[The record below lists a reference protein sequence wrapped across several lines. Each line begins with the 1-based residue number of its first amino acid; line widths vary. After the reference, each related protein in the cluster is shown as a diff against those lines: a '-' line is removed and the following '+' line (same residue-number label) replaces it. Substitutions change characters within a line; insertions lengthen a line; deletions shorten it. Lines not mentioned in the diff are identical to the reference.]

1 MEDLYQKLKAYADEE
16 DSGDTDYLMA
26 LLDGAVEEV
35 MHERHPWDFAS
46 EEEREKIKSWALLNH
61 RNTILQIAKYYY
73 DKKGIYGV
81 TSYYGNGENRYFENA
96 GTPPSYL
103 RNVIPLSRVI

>member
-46 EEEREKIKSWALLNH
+46 EEEREKIRSWALLNH
-61 RNTILQIAKYYY
+61 RCYQL
-73 DKKGIYGV
+73 
-81 TSYYGNGENRYFENA
+81 
-96 GTPPSYL
+96 PPRSCS
-103 RNVIPLSRVI
+103 SRLYCHR